1 MSLIE
6 NIKLSEGYRSKVY
19 KCTEGYDTI
28 GYGFAIKDLELSEE
42 VSEIILKEK
51 LDSLIAKVHKQL
63 PFIKDLPEKAQDV
76 VYEMCYQM
84 GVSGF
89 CKFKRTIAFLRLE
102 DYNSASREMLDS
114 KWAKQTPNRANKL
127 SEEIYSLNK

>member
-6 NIKLSEGYRSKVY
+6 NVKISEGFRSRVY

-51 LDSLIAKVHKQL
+51 LDKLKEGVNRNFKWVKNM
-63 PFIKDLPEKAQDV
+63 PVKGQDV
-76 VYEMCYQM
+76 VYEMCYQL
-84 GVSGF
+84 GIVGF
-89 CKFKRTIAFLRLE
+89 SKFKRTISYLQLK
-102 DYNSASREMLDS
+102 DYSGASREMLDS
-114 KWAKQTPNRANKL
+114 KWAKQTPNRAKKL
-127 SEEIYSLNK
+127 SEEIYRLES